1 MADRPGDPDPYL
13 AEHVRRALAQDPRVG
28 ELGVD
33 VEVSGGTVVL
43 SGTLP
48 SPERREATTRV
59 VRDLLPGHRVH
70 NETRVA
76 ALPEPTDAEH
86 LP

>member
-1 MADRPGDPDPYL
+1 MADRPGDPAPYL
-13 AEHVRRALAQDPRVG
+13 AEHVRQALAQDPRLG

-48 SPERREATTRV
+48 SPERREAATQV
-59 VRDLLPGHRVH
+59 VRDLLPGHRVR

-76 ALPEPTDAEH
+76 TLPEPTDAEH